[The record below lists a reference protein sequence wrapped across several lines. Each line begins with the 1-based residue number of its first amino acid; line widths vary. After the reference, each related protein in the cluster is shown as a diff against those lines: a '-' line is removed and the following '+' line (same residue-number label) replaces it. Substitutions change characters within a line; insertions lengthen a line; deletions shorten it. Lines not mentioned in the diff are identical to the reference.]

1 MFGPNQATS
10 SSLQALTDHYTVIT
24 NNLANANT
32 AGYKRRLS
40 LFAETLANEIATGD
54 DSDAAAIGGTIIGEP
69 SVDFTQGPIN
79 RTERPLDCA
88 ISGEGFFV
96 LETPEGRRYTR
107 NGVFNVNLNRQLV
120 DLAGR
125 LVAGTGGPISIPGD
139 ISPADV
145 RINPDGA
152 VSARGNQVG
161 KLEIAVFED
170 DSVLLPVGANT
181 YEAPSGLRPGS
192 ATAETQVVQGYQE
205 SSNVSIVNEMVNLIS
220 VARLYES
227 NFKAIKTADEQMS
240 NLLSVAVQS

>member
-1 MFGPNQATS
+1 MLGPSEATS
-10 SSLQALTDHYTVIT
+10 SSLQALTDYYTVIT

-40 LFAETLANEIATGD
+40 LFAETLANEIAAGD
-54 DSDAAAIGGTIIGEP
+54 SIDAAAAGGTIIGQP
-69 SVDFTQGPIN
+69 SVDFTQGTIN
-79 RTERPLDCA
+79 RTDRPLDCA
-88 ISGEGFFV
+88 ISGKGFFV
-96 LETPEGRRYTR
+96 LETAQGRRYTR

-125 LVAGTGGPISIPGD
+125 LVAGTNGPIAIPGD
-139 ISPADV
+139 VSPAEV
-145 RINPDGA
+145 RVNPDGT

-161 KLEIAVFED
+161 TLEIAVFED

-181 YEAPSGLRPGS
+181 YEAPADIRPGS
-192 ATAETQVVQGYQE
+192 ATADTRVVQGYQE

-240 NLLSVAVQS
+240 NLLNVAAQS